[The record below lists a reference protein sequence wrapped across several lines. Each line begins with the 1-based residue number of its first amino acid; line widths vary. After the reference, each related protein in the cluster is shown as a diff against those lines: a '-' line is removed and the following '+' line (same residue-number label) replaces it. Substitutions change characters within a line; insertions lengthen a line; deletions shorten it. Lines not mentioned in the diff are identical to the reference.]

1 MAKIKNSGDSRCWGK
16 DVEKEE
22 HSIVGR
28 IASWFNHSRNPSG
41 NSSESWNSSPEHPA
55 IPLLGIYPKD
65 ESSYHKDMCST
76 MFVPSLFVIAN
87 SWKQPRCRSTKKWIQ
102 KRWFI

>member
-65 ESSYHKDMCST
+65 VYDKDICSA
-76 MFVPSLFVIAN
+76 MFIAALFIIAKL
-87 SWKQPRCRSTKKWIQ
+87 WKQP
-102 KRWFI
+102 